1 MTTGAVAGR
10 CQPRSMFRAPRS
22 PALAVFVVALTL
34 RLVVLAVAVF
44 GPGRVLWLPDSLEYD
59 LLGRNLALHGVFSRS
74 PAPPFAPDYQRT
86 PLFPLQVTLAYLLA
100 GGRPG
105 VAATLT
111 VAANAVLGALTA
123 ALLVPL
129 GAVLGARRAGLWAGL
144 LLAVDL
150 TSIVYSAMLLSE
162 ELFAL
167 LLVGALLALARYAG
181 APGAWPAALAGA
193 ALGLATLTRPI
204 GILLPLVF
212 APCFFL
218 AQGRRGLPSALR
230 DLALCGLVMGA
241 IVAPWSLRA
250 RAAGVDDATATQAA
264 INAYFHR
271 GVLIEAARTGR
282 DPEDV
287 RAELEA
293 AFEREAADGGWSE
306 RQRVEVMRERA
317 ARLIEGHRLL
327 YLRLQ
332 LRGMLQLLGPE
343 TDALFD
349 LAGLRRPADAPH
361 EGPSRPVRET
371 WRLLGMGQLALVY
384 ALAARGALA
393 LVRDRAPRRWAIL
406 ALLAL
411 PLAYFVVVSGPEAYA
426 RFRVPAMPEVVLL
439 AAVADCWPRAAQAGA
454 KKPGE

>member
-1 MTTGAVAGR
+1 MGLRRWVVAVE
-10 CQPRSMFRAPRS
+10 RS
-22 PALAVFVVALTL
+22 PFLAVFVVALTL
-34 RLVVLAVAVF
+34 RLVVLALAVL
-44 GPGRVLWLPDSLEYD
+44 GPGRLIWLPDSLEYD
-59 LLGRNLALHGVFSRS
+59 LLGRNLALHGAFSQS

-86 PLFPLQVTLAYLLA
+86 PLFPLQVALAYLLA

-105 VAATLT
+105 VAATLAV
-111 VAANAVLGALTA
+111 VANVVFGALTA
-123 ALLVPL
+123 ALLVPI
-129 GAVLGARRAGLWAGL
+129 GAALGARRMGLWAGL

-150 TSIVYSAMLLSE
+150 TSIVYSAMLLTE
-162 ELFAL
+162 VLFAL

-181 APGAWPAALAGA
+181 APGARSAALAGA

-204 GILLPLVF
+204 GILLPLVLG
-212 APCFFL
+212 PCFFL
-218 AQGRRGLPSALR
+218 ARGWRGWPRALR
-230 DLALCGLVMGA
+230 DLALCGLVAGA

-250 RAAGVDDATATQAA
+250 RAAGADDATATQVA

-271 GVLIEAARTGR
+271 GALIEAARTGR
-282 DPEDV
+282 APEDV

-293 AFEREAADGGWSE
+293 AFERESAAGGWTE
-306 RQRVEVMRERA
+306 RQRVEVMRERG
-317 ARLIEGHRLL
+317 ARLIEEHRLL

-349 LAGLRRPADAPH
+349 LAGLRRAPH

-384 ALAARGALA
+384 ALAVVGALA
-393 LVRDRAPRRWAIL
+393 LARDRAPRRWAAL

-439 AAVADCWPRAAQAGA
+439 AAVGGYRPRAAWPA
-454 KKPGE
+454 KEPGG

>member
-1 MTTGAVAGR
+1 MRLRRWAVVVG
-10 CQPRSMFRAPRS
+10 RS
-22 PALAVFVVALTL
+22 PSLAVFVVALTL
-34 RLVVLAVAVF
+34 RLVVLALAVL
-44 GPGRVLWLPDSLEYD
+44 GPGRLIWLPDSLEYD
-59 LLGRNLALHGVFSRS
+59 LLGRNLALHGVFSQS

-86 PLFPLQVTLAYLLA
+86 PLFPLQVALAYLLA

-105 VAATLT
+105 LAATLAA
-111 VAANAVLGALTA
+111 AANAVLGALTA
-123 ALLVPL
+123 ALLVPIGTAL
-129 GAVLGARRAGLWAGL
+129 GGRRAGLWAGL

-150 TSIVYSAMLLSE
+150 TSIVYSAMLLTE
-162 ELFAL
+162 ALFAL

-181 APGAWPAALAGA
+181 SPLSPGARLAALAGV

-212 APCFFL
+212 GPCFFL
-218 AQGRRGLPSALR
+218 ARGWRGWPFALR
-230 DLALCGLVMGA
+230 DLVLCGLVAGA

-250 RAAGVDDATATQAA
+250 RAAGADDATATQVA

-271 GVLIEAARTGR
+271 GALIEAARTGR
-282 DPEDV
+282 AAEDV
-287 RAELEA
+287 RAELEV
-293 AFEREAADGGWSE
+293 AFEREAVAGGWTE

-317 ARLIEGHRLL
+317 ARLIEEHRLL

-349 LAGLRRPADAPH
+349 VAGLRRAPH
-361 EGPSRPVRET
+361 EGPSRPVREL

-384 ALAARGALA
+384 ALAVAGAMA
-393 LVRDRAPRRWAIL
+393 LVRARRWAAL

-439 AAVADCWPRAAQAGA
+439 AAVAGSWPRAVWPDA
-454 KKPGE
+454 KKPGG